1 MMLPAILAGLAT
13 GMVLGLFGSG
23 GSIIALPALLYL
35 LHVEPKSA
43 IAMSLGVVAVTA
55 TITALHNWRKGL
67 VDVRIAAV
75 FGLFGVAGTFAGARL
90 GLLTPVTI
98 QLGLFA
104 LVMYAAAWRMLKPV
118 KLAAPAAGGVVIAGG
133 GTAALAYCGETCAPK
148 KCAGPSQALL
158 GPSGGTE
165 RSEVSGETGNRA
177 GPSQALLGPSGGT
190 ERSEVSGEAN
200 LGHIALHGIG
210 VGVLTGL
217 VGVGGGFLIVPAL
230 VLLSGIPMKTAV
242 GTSLAIVAAK
252 SYAGFAGYMGGV
264 PVDYAVMGGFT
275 VVTVI
280 GSFLGAHFSD
290 RLSQAMLKKAFAWF
304 LVVVATYIL
313 FKSVL

>member
-1 MMLPAILAGLAT
+1 MSLLAIIAGLAT
-13 GMVLGLFGSG
+13 GLVLGLFGSG

-35 LHVEPKSA
+35 LHVDPKSA
-43 IAMSLGVVAVTA
+43 IAISLGVVAVTA
-55 TITALHNWRKGL
+55 TVSGLDNWRRGL
-67 VDVRIAAV
+67 VDVRIAFV

-90 GLLTPVTI
+90 GLLTPVVI

-118 KLAAPAAGGVVIAGG
+118 KLVAPASGGVMNAGG
-133 GTAALAYCGETCAPK
+133 GTAAI
-148 KCAGPSQALL
+148 
-158 GPSGGTE
+158 GGCQDFF
-165 RSEVSGETGNRA
+165 S
-177 GPSQALLGPSGGT
+177 PCM
-190 ERSEVSGEAN
+190 
-200 LGHIALHGIG
+200 GHIALHGIG
-210 VGVLTGL
+210 VGLLTGL

-264 PVDYAVMGGFT
+264 PIDWVVMGGFT

-280 GSFLGAHFSD
+280 GSFVGSHFSTRISHD
-290 RLSQAMLKKAFAWF
+290 TLKKAFAWF

-313 FKSVL
+313 FKSVIGA

>member
-1 MMLPAILAGLAT
+1 MGPFSILAGLAT
-13 GMVLGLFGSG
+13 GIVLGLFGSG
-23 GSIIALPALLYL
+23 GSIIALPALMYL

-55 TITALHNWRKGL
+55 TVSGLDNWRRGL
-67 VDVRIAAV
+67 VDARVALV

-90 GLLTPVTI
+90 GLLTPVVV

-104 LVMYAAAWRMLKPV
+104 LVMYAAAWRMLKPAKMV
-118 KLAAPAAGGVVIAGG
+118 PAPAAGGLVSLEG
-133 GTAALAYCGETCAPK
+133 GTAAL
-148 KCAGPSQALL
+148 
-158 GPSGGTE
+158 GGCQDFF
-165 RSEVSGETGNRA
+165 SPCMA
-177 GPSQALLGPSGGT
+177 
-190 ERSEVSGEAN
+190 
-200 LGHIALHGIG
+200 HIALHGVG

-252 SYAGFAGYMGGV
+252 SYAGFLGYMGGV
-264 PVDYAVMGGFT
+264 PIDWAVMVGFT
-275 VVTVI
+275 AVTVA
-280 GSFLGAHFSD
+280 GSFIGA
-290 RLSQAMLKKAFAWF
+290 RLSGQLSQDMLKKAFAWF

-313 FKSVL
+313 FKSVVGG

>member
-1 MMLPAILAGLAT
+1 MSLFAILAGLAT
-13 GMVLGLFGSG
+13 GLVLGLFGSG

-35 LHVEPKSA
+35 LQVEPKSA

-55 TITALHNWRKGL
+55 TVSGLDSWRRGL
-67 VDVRIAAV
+67 VDVRIAFV

-90 GLLTPVTI
+90 GLLTPVVI

-118 KLAAPAAGGVVIAGG
+118 KLAAPASGGVINVGGDTAVIGG
-133 GTAALAYCGETCAPK
+133 CREFFSPCMG
-148 KCAGPSQALL
+148 Q
-158 GPSGGTE
+158 
-165 RSEVSGETGNRA
+165 
-177 GPSQALLGPSGGT
+177 
-190 ERSEVSGEAN
+190 
-200 LGHIALHGIG
+200 IALHGIG
-210 VGVLTGL
+210 VGILTGL

-230 VLLSGIPMKTAV
+230 VLLSGVPMKTAV
-242 GTSLAIVAAK
+242 GTSLVIVAAK

-264 PVDYAVMGGFT
+264 PIDWAVMGGFT

-280 GSFLGAHFSD
+280 GSFVGAHFSTRISHD
-290 RLSQAMLKKAFAWF
+290 TLKKAFAWF

-313 FKSVL
+313 FKSVIGA

>member
-1 MMLPAILAGLAT
+1 MDILAILAGLAT
-13 GMVLGLFGSG
+13 GVVLGLFGSG

-35 LHVEPKSA
+35 LDVEPKSA

-55 TITALHNWRKGL
+55 TMSGLDNWRRGL
-67 VDVRIAAV
+67 VDVRIATV

-90 GLLTPVTI
+90 GLVTPVVV

-118 KLAAPAAGGVVIAGG
+118 RVAAPAGGMPGTGG
-133 GTAALAYCGETCAPK
+133 AAAV
-148 KCAGPSQALL
+148 L
-158 GPSGGTE
+158 GGYQDVLSP
-165 RSEVSGETGNRA
+165 RM
-177 GPSQALLGPSGGT
+177 
-190 ERSEVSGEAN
+190 
-200 LGHIALHGIG
+200 GHIALHGVG

-264 PVDYAVMGGFT
+264 ALDWGVMGSFT
-275 VVTVI
+275 AVTVL
-280 GSFLGAHFSD
+280 GSFLGAHFSS
-290 RLSQAMLKKAFAWF
+290 RLSQEALKKGFAWF
-304 LVVVATYIL
+304 LAAVATYIL
-313 FKSVL
+313 FRSVL

>member
-1 MMLPAILAGLAT
+1 MDLSAILAGLAT

-55 TITALHNWRKGL
+55 TVTALHNWRKGL
-67 VDVRIAAV
+67 VDVRVAFV

-104 LVMYAAAWRMLKPV
+104 VVMYAAAWRMLKPAKV
-118 KLAAPAAGGVVIAGG
+118 VAPAVGGVVSVGG
-133 GTAALAYCGETCAPK
+133 GAAAL
-148 KCAGPSQALL
+148 
-158 GPSGGTE
+158 GGC
-165 RSEVSGETGNRA
+165 RDFYS
-177 GPSQALLGPSGGT
+177 PCM
-190 ERSEVSGEAN
+190 
-200 LGHIALHGIG
+200 GHIALHGIG

-252 SYAGFAGYMGGV
+252 SYAGFVGYMGGV
-264 PVDYAVMGGFT
+264 PIDWMVMASFTAVT
-275 VVTVI
+275 VV
-280 GSFLGAHFSD
+280 GSFLGGHFAG
-290 RLSQAMLKKAFAWF
+290 RISQEMLKKAFAWF